1 MVEKRKA
8 SRSRTLLGGVIA
20 FNNRASTMDCQVRN
34 LSAGGAKVTLSNTAA
49 LPDQFDLKIA
59 RNERSFRARMIWR
72 APNEAGVV
80 FLSEYNQ
87 DVPVPLEW
95 VNRLRDCEAEKAAL
109 RKRIAQ
115 LSESG
120 GAQA

>member
-34 LSAGGAKVTLSNTAA
+34 LSAGGAKVTFSNTAA
-49 LPDQFDLKIA
+49 VPDQFDLKIA
-59 RNERSFRARMIWR
+59 RKERSFRARMIWR
-72 APNEAGVV
+72 APNEAGIA

-87 DVPVPLEW
+87 DVRCRS
-95 VNRLRDCEAEKAAL
+95 NGR
-109 RKRIAQ
+109 
-115 LSESG
+115 SECATARPKTQPCTS
-120 GAQA
+120 ASRS

>member
-8 SRSRTLLGGVIA
+8 TRARTLLGGVIA
-20 FNNRASTMDCQVRN
+20 FNDRASTMDCQVRN
-34 LSAGGAKVTLSNTAA
+34 LSIGGAKVTFSNTAVV
-49 LPDQFDLKIA
+49 PDQFDLKIA
-59 RNERSFRARMIWR
+59 RKERSFRARMIWR
-72 APNEAGVV
+72 APNEAGVA

-95 VNRLRDCEAEKAAL
+95 AKRLRDREAENAAL
-109 RKRIAQ
+109 RKRIKQ

-120 GAQA
+120 GV

>member
-34 LSAGGAKVTLSNTAA
+34 LSAGGAKVTFSNTAVV
-49 LPDQFDLKIA
+49 PDQFDLKIA
-59 RNERSFRARMIWR
+59 RKARSFRARMIWR
-72 APNEAGVV
+72 APNEAGVA

-95 VNRLRDCEAEKAAL
+95 AKRLRDREAENAAL

-120 GAQA
+120 GVQA

>member
-1 MVEKRKA
+1 VAEKRKNA
-8 SRSRTLLGGVIA
+8 RSRTLLGGVIA

-34 LSAGGAKVTLSNTAA
+34 LSTGGAKVTFSNTAVV
-49 LPDQFDLKIA
+49 PDQFDLKIA
-59 RNERSFRARMIWR
+59 RQERSFRARMIWR

-95 VNRLRDCEAEKAAL
+95 ANRLRDCEAEKAAL

-115 LSESG
+115 LSESSG
-120 GAQA
+120 V

>member
-1 MVEKRKA
+1 MVEKRKTA
-8 SRSRTLLGGVIA
+8 RSRTLLGGVIA

-34 LSAGGAKVTLSNTAA
+34 LSAGGAKVIFSNTAVV
-49 LPDQFDLKIA
+49 PDQFDLKIA
-59 RNERSFRARMIWR
+59 RKERSFRARMIWR

-80 FLSEYNQ
+80 FLNEYDQ

-95 VNRLRDCEAEKAAL
+95 AKRLRDCEAEKTAL

-115 LSESG
+115 LSENSG
-120 GAQA
+120 I

>member
-8 SRSRTLLGGVIA
+8 ARSRTLLGGVIA
-20 FNNRASTMDCQVRN
+20 FNKRASTMDCQVRN
-34 LSAGGAKVTLSNTAA
+34 LSTGGAKVTLSNTAA
-49 LPDQFDLKIA
+49 VPDQFDLKIA

-120 GAQA
+120 GVQA

>member
-8 SRSRTLLGGVIA
+8 ARSRTLFGGVIA

-34 LSAGGAKVTLSNTAA
+34 LSAGGAKVIFTNTATV
-49 LPDQFDLKIA
+49 PDQFDLQIA
-59 RNERSFRARMIWR
+59 RRERSFRARMVWR
-72 APNEAGVV
+72 APNEAGVA

-87 DVPVPLEW
+87 DTPVPLEW
-95 VNRLRDCEAEKAAL
+95 ARRLRECEAEKAAL

-115 LSESG
+115 LSEG
-120 GAQA
+120 NGV

>member
-8 SRSRTLLGGVIA
+8 ARSRTLLGAVIA

-34 LSAGGAKVTLSNTAA
+34 LSSGGAKVTFSNTAVV
-49 LPDQFDLKIA
+49 PDQFDLKIA
-59 RNERSFRARMIWR
+59 RKERSFRARMIWR
-72 APNEAGVV
+72 APDEAGVA
-80 FLSEYNQ
+80 FLGEYNQ

-95 VNRLRDCEAEKAAL
+95 AKRLRDCEAEKAAL

-115 LSESG
+115 LSESSG
-120 GAQA
+120 G

>member
-8 SRSRTLLGGVIA
+8 ARSRTLLGGVIA
-20 FNNRASTMDCQVRN
+20 YNNRASTMDCQVRN
-34 LSAGGAKVTLSNTAA
+34 LSTSGAKVTFSNTAA
-49 LPDQFDLKIA
+49 VPDQFDLKIA
-59 RNERSFRARMIWR
+59 HKERSFRARMIWR
-72 APNEAGVV
+72 APDEAGVS

-95 VNRLRDCEAEKAAL
+95 AKRLRDCEAEKAAL

-120 GAQA
+120 GV

>member
-8 SRSRTLLGGVIA
+8 ARSRTLLGGVIA

-34 LSAGGAKVTLSNTAA
+34 LSTGGAKVTFNNTAA
-49 LPDQFDLKIA
+49 VPDQFDLKIA
-59 RNERSFRARMIWR
+59 RKERSFRARMIWR
-72 APNEAGVV
+72 APNEAGVT
-80 FLSEYNQ
+80 FLSRIQ
-87 DVPVPLEW
+87 PGCAGTARMAK
-95 VNRLRDCEAEKAAL
+95 RLRDCEAEKAVL

-120 GAQA
+120 GV

>member
-8 SRSRTLLGGVIA
+8 ARSRTLLGGVIA

-34 LSAGGAKVTLSNTAA
+34 LSAGGAKVTFSNTAVV
-49 LPDQFDLKIA
+49 PDQFDLKIA
-59 RNERSFRARMIWR
+59 RKERSFQARTIWR
-72 APNEAGVV
+72 APNEIGVV

-87 DVPVPLEW
+87 DVPIPFEW
-95 VNRLRDCEAEKAAL
+95 AKRLRDCEAEKAAL

-115 LSESG
+115 LSESPG
-120 GAQA
+120 I